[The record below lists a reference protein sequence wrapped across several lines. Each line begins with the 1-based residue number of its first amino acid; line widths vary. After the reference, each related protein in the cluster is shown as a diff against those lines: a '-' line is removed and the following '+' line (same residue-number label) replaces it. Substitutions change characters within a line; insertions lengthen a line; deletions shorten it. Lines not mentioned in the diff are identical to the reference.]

1 MPIEDYN
8 KASKEELDAFWRGD
22 EQTRQ
27 RLYSQRMAIKE
38 KEAEK
43 KGQKVVY
50 ITPNSQLPEI
60 NITAKRKPTYNI
72 STDDAI
78 DYGIMSLGFIPG
90 LDTFSDIVDVGNQ
103 VRLGNY
109 GNAALSAGL
118 AFIPGLSGPMIRKGL
133 HSLRGIRFTL
143 PKSKNN
149 YYRLL
154 TDLSSGD
161 TAEEAFQDI
170 IKTGTIRANPKGTMY
185 KGKRERFIG
194 PYFSKGR
201 SYSPELNRNAKVA
214 IIGKELPEVD
224 WLQIGPHQS
233 QLFMDKLGSQY
244 TPLVNGV
251 PNQSPSKYFEVW
263 KRGKNPISK
272 HFWFR
277 QNISN
282 SAPDP
287 QLFTYPKGSDVMV
300 HLDYGDNY
308 GAFTSNGAYIE
319 GGFLNPGSPKDPSQ
333 VGHTWFNMGKPYT
346 LGIDGKPFTRAI
358 IGTKEN
364 IPGLIRV
371 RDSQVPLGQW
381 DGKSGFVLSSEY
393 ATPEMVNM
401 GKLLEF
407 QLDDRFNRFKLVK

>member
-1 MPIEDYN
+1 MPIKDYN
-8 KASKEELDAFWRGD
+8 KISNEELDAFWKGD

-27 RLYSQRMAIKE
+27 RLYSQRMTMKE

-50 ITPNSQLPEI
+50 ITPNNQLPEI
-60 NITAKRKPTYNI
+60 NIIAPRKSAYNI

-78 DYGIMSLGFIPG
+78 DYGIMGLGFVPG
-90 LDTFSDIVDVGNQ
+90 LDTFSDIADVGNQ
-103 VRLGNY
+103 IRLGNY

-118 AFIPGLSGPMIRKGL
+118 ALIPGLSGPIVRKGL
-133 HSLRGIRFTL
+133 HSLSNIRFTL
-143 PKSKNN
+143 PKSKDN

-154 TDLSSGD
+154 ADLSSGD
-161 TAEEAFQDI
+161 TAEDAFQDI
-170 IKTGTIRANPKGTMY
+170 IKTGTIRANPKGTMRD
-185 KGKRERFIG
+185 GKREHFIG

-201 SYSPELNRNAKVA
+201 PYSPELSRNAKVA

-224 WLQIGPHQS
+224 WLQVGPHQS
-233 QLFMDKLGSQY
+233 QLFMDKSGSQF

-272 HFWFR
+272 HLWFR
-277 QNISN
+277 QNILN

-300 HLDYGDNY
+300 HLDYGNNY
-308 GAFTSNGAYIE
+308 GAFSSNGAYIE

-333 VGHTWFNMGKPYT
+333 VGHTWFSREKPYALEINGKP
-346 LGIDGKPFTRAI
+346 LTRAI
-358 IGTKEN
+358 IGMKEN

-371 RDSQVPLGQW
+371 RDSKVPLGQW
-381 DGKSGFVLSSEY
+381 DGNSGFVLSSEY
-393 ATPEMVNM
+393 ATPESVDMR
-401 GKLLEF
+401 KLLEF
-407 QLDDRFNRFKLVK
+407 HLDDKLNRFKLVK